1 MIVTITKAKY
11 VGGFIIHLYINILDK
26 TSSTNLNKK
35 VDLKEYI
42 QSKKKDSIFAP
53 LKDVDFFKKFVLN
66 SNTIEWGNGA
76 DIAPERFLE
85 M

>member
-11 VGGFIIHLYINILDK
+11 IDDFIIHLHITILDK
-26 TSSTNLNKK
+26 TSSTNLDKK
-35 VDLKEYI
+35 VDLEKYI
-42 QSKKKDSIFAP
+42 QSKKKDSIFSP

-66 SNTIEWGNGA
+66 SNTIEWSNGA
-76 DIAPERFLE
+76 DIAPERLLE